1 MESKQLHSI
10 IGIWTNA
17 CRFLLAAVFIFSGF
31 VKAVDPLG
39 IQYKIQDYLE
49 VFGWVAS
56 VPAFLPFLASVLQ
69 AMVEFCLGVYL
80 LFGIRRRMT
89 TLFVVLIMGVMTPLT
104 LWLALSNP
112 ISDCG
117 CFGDAVT
124 LTNWETFGKNV
135 LLLIAAVSVFKWGN
149 RITPL
154 VTKRF
159 DWLVAMYTFLYISG
173 MTLYCYRELPVFDFR
188 PYHIGADI
196 RKGMEIP
203 EGEKPTVYETRFILQ
218 KDGVEKEFTLE
229 NYPDST
235 WTFVD
240 SKTMVKEQGYEPPIH
255 DFSIIRQE
263 DGEDITD
270 EVLDDDNYTFLLV
283 AHQLSQADDS
293 TIDLINELYDY
304 SVEHGYQ
311 FYCLTS
317 SPDSDIEDWQERTG
331 AEYPFCLM
339 DDITLKT
346 MIRSNPGLMLLKNG
360 VVINKWS
367 VNSLPDEYVLTDR
380 LEKLPLAQ
388 INEKTFSHKVVLVLA
403 WFVFPLLFFSMVDV
417 IWEHLPAGMCCIEL
431 NTDMKRYLS
440 EKPYGVNYRDFL
452 DVTKKEIGTIN
463 RVVMNPPFTH
473 HQDIDHVRRA
483 YDLLDAG
490 GVLVAIMCESTFFRS
505 DKKSVEFR
513 DFLDSVYAQTIKL
526 EPGTFRES
534 GTDVATRIVKI
545 RKPL

>member
-1 MESKQLHSI
+1 M
-10 IGIWTNA
+10 
-17 CRFLLAAVFIFSGF
+17 LAAVFIFSGF

-39 IQYKIQDYLE
+39 TQSKIQDYLE
-49 VFGWVAS
+49 VFGRAAS
-56 VPAFLPFLASVLQ
+56 APAFLPFLASVLQ

-149 RITPL
+149 RITTL

-235 WTFVD
+235 WTFMD
-240 SKTMVKEQGYEPPIH
+240 SKTMVMEQG
-255 DFSIIRQE
+255 
-263 DGEDITD
+263 
-270 EVLDDDNYTFLLV
+270 
-283 AHQLSQADDS
+283 
-293 TIDLINELYDY
+293 
-304 SVEHGYQ
+304 
-311 FYCLTS
+311 
-317 SPDSDIEDWQERTG
+317 
-331 AEYPFCLM
+331 
-339 DDITLKT
+339 
-346 MIRSNPGLMLLKNG
+346 
-360 VVINKWS
+360 
-367 VNSLPDEYVLTDR
+367 
-380 LEKLPLAQ
+380 
-388 INEKTFSHKVVLVLA
+388 
-403 WFVFPLLFFSMVDV
+403 
-417 IWEHLPAGMCCIEL
+417 
-431 NTDMKRYLS
+431 
-440 EKPYGVNYRDFL
+440 
-452 DVTKKEIGTIN
+452 
-463 RVVMNPPFTH
+463 
-473 HQDIDHVRRA
+473 
-483 YDLLDAG
+483 
-490 GVLVAIMCESTFFRS
+490 
-505 DKKSVEFR
+505 
-513 DFLDSVYAQTIKL
+513 
-526 EPGTFRES
+526 
-534 GTDVATRIVKI
+534 
-545 RKPL
+545 